1 MEPGKKKQRKARELT
16 TLGMIL
22 TRKGGP
28 MKDKRRK
35 RCDRRTDQR
44 SAIEEHI

>member
-1 MEPGKKKQRKARELT
+1 MKRKQKKTRELA

-28 MKDKRRK
+28 MKDKRLK
-35 RCDRRTDQR
+35 RTSR
-44 SAIEEHI
+44 SSIERQLTQEQL

>member
-1 MEPGKKKQRKARELT
+1 MKPRRKKPRELT

-28 MKDKRRK
+28 MKDRRK
-35 RCDRRTDQR
+35 KRTTRRSRRDDSVQ
-44 SAIEEHI
+44 EWEG

>member
-1 MEPGKKKQRKARELT
+1 MKRKQIKPIKPRELA

-28 MKDKRRK
+28 MKDKRLK
-35 RCDRRTDQR
+35 RTSRSSIERERTQ
-44 SAIEEHI
+44 EQL